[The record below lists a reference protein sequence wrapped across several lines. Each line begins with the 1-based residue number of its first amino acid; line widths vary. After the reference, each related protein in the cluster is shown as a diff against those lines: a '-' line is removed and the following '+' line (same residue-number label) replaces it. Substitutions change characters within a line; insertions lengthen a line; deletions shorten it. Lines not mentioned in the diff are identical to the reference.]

1 MAKQH
6 DWEFLSRF
14 GKRIAEVRRQ
24 RGLTQEALADAANL
38 HRTYIGFIEQGKRD
52 PTIGNVQ
59 QIAKALGTPLK
70 ELLGVLDKEKTQ

>member
-24 RGLTQEALADAANL
+24 KGLTQEALADAANL

-59 QIAKALGTPLK
+59 RIAKALGIHLK
-70 ELLGVLDKEKTQ
+70 DLLSVLDRDKHE